1 MWLSYFFKSF
11 LVAYYPDKHITQKMC
26 DEAGDD
32 FLAAL
37 KIIPG

>member
-11 LVAYYPDKHITQKMC
+11 LVAYYPDKYITQKMC